1 MACIMNHIIL
11 IYIMHSHEI
20 HSILSKQENNEIIR
34 FSSKLQKVE
43 YMSDGVPGIV
53 TKSGSGLDQ

>member
-1 MACIMNHIIL
+1 
-11 IYIMHSHEI
+11 MHSHEI
-20 HSILSKQENNEIIR
+20 HSILSKKENNEIIR